1 MSHLICAKLD
11 REDEESIELLESM
24 DYQLDQTMSL
34 LRVLEGVEWFWVL
47 RSGCWYDGRRR
58 VFDELVSIDLGL
70 YVKMEDKRLGCSIC
84 PVRSR
89 GNAAA
94 PLKTRIS
101 STACIVDGRR
111 SLLVEHDGALSLAP
125 EAEDEAWDN
134 EPQLELVV
142 PSATPG
148 VLAKDIG
155 IVLLTTHIPID
166 RDGHS
171 QPALVHIFPPSPYLP
186 VRRSAV
192 CRV

>member
-47 RSGCWYDGRRR
+47 RSGCCSLNDSKPVYSTSSYRLLGVDRPWIIRKNGGQATG
-58 VFDELVSIDLGL
+58 VFDMPS
-70 YVKMEDKRLGCSIC
+70 
-84 PVRSR
+84 
-89 GNAAA
+89 NAAA

-101 STACIVDGRR
+101 STACI